1 MLKKNHFVAGRTK
14 ITSRD
19 GQKRHLYWILTS
31 KFKNVFIV
39 VSSWFVL
46 IELVLLI
53 SGLLTKCKNS
63 KYFLSY
69 HKKCKQ
75 VFLWN
80 FNPFWPSKWT
90 FFVLFYNK
98 NWNFKFFSL
107 KLYQIVFGL
116 HCASLLGSF
125 GHFRCYLG
133 MENSYF
139 HFLGPIFTKIPIS
152 QESLSENSCE
162 VLGGRGL
169 KLSRYHPY
177 IILFKI

>member
-1 MLKKNHFVAGRTK
+1 MSIA
-14 ITSRD
+14 
-19 GQKRHLYWILTS
+19 
-31 KFKNVFIV
+31 V
-39 VSSWFVL
+39 VSWFIL

-53 SGLLTKCKNS
+53 SELLTKFKNS

-69 HKKCKQ
+69 CKKCKHVFTLYFQ
-75 VFLWN
+75 PISTPQIDVFL
-80 FNPFWPSKWT
+80 S
-90 FFVLFYNK
+90 FFCNK
-98 NWNFKFFSL
+98 DGNYKLFSL
-107 KLYQIVFGL
+107 KLYQIVLGL
-116 HCASLLGSF
+116 HCTSLLGSF

-139 HFLGPIFTKIPIS
+139 HFLGPISTKIPIS

-162 VLGGRGL
+162 VLGGREL